1 MVNSR
6 WLWLNRYCYAFKCMC
21 VFIVR
26 ISRVRTHLFQT
37 LYQAKRVQS
46 WLLMVIWY
54 WRNGMNFHEN
64 AANFWNSENCYF
76 WFCRWNSY
84 EPDKCVIALQ
94 GLEKKVTRLAW
105 SVLQLIEYWFFFCS
119 FTAIQK
125 FYTLLDVSAFH
136 CRKNVEVVDFIFLR
150 HTKVAH
156 SIALYLV
163 YFPLFHF

>member
-1 MVNSR
+1 MHVRVYCSNFTSAYTPFSDSISGQESSKFIANGNLILTQWNEFSRECRQFLEFRKLLFLVLSLEFLWAWQVCDCLTRIGKKSYQTGLKRAPVN
-6 WLWLNRYCYAFKCMC
+6 W
-21 VFIVR
+21 I
-26 ISRVRTHLFQT
+26 
-37 LYQAKRVQS
+37 
-46 WLLMVIWY
+46 
-54 WRNGMNFHEN
+54 
-64 AANFWNSENCYF
+64 
-76 WFCRWNSY
+76 
-84 EPDKCVIALQ
+84 
-94 GLEKKVTRLAW
+94 
-105 SVLQLIEYWFFFCS
+105 LIFFCS